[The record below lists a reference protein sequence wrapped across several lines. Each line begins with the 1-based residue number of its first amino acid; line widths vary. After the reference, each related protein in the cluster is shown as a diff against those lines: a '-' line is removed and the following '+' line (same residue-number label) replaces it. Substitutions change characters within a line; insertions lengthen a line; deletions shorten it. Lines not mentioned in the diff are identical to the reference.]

1 MAEFGIATVSTL
13 SAKPNFTPFI
23 ATVTTLVVISLEE
36 DSSLLLELEDS
47 TELLEDFES
56 LDFAELED
64 AASELED
71 ASTLELDLAELLDFA
86 ELEDA
91 ASELE
96 DATTLELDC
105 AELEDTT
112 TLELDCTA
120 ELLDCAELLED

>member
-1 MAEFGIATVSTL
+1 MEPTIGSSRDSTRWPVKSNTCTRTIEEACNASVSTL

-71 ASTLELDLAELLDFA
+71 A
-86 ELEDA
+86 
-91 ASELE
+91 
-96 DATTLELDC
+96 
-105 AELEDTT
+105 T